1 MTKLWSNRAQA
12 TISCFGLRRS
22 FRDGDLCRSLAHR
35 SDDQFQK
42 IAFGLATVALLLP
55 IPHRLYRK
63 LLALCEIC
71 RKKRADER
79 TRTADLISLRVIA
92 QVLQGVAQTCKSLIS
107 KPIAVLWLAQCCTVL
122 RSKWYQSGIN
132 RGVVPSRSCSLA
144 HASEVRSAPSRAR
157 QHTGNPQP
165 ILSLN
170 TQHGPSYR
178 RRDAEAL
185 GSVTYSCSSLPS
197 VIPRVSATKR
207 RWSSADYSAE

>member
-1 MTKLWSNRAQA
+1 MSSSHR
-12 TISCFGLRRS
+12 CEV
-22 FRDGDLCRSLAHR
+22 DL
-35 SDDQFQK
+35 
-42 IAFGLATVALLLP
+42 
-55 IPHRLYRK
+55 
-63 LLALCEIC
+63 
-71 RKKRADER
+71 
-79 TRTADLISLRVIA
+79 ADLKWSHLANQCRGVARACTDSGEPTSGLEPLTCSLGVIGH
-92 QVLQGVAQTCKSLIS
+92 VLQGCAGVCKSRIYKRLS
-107 KPIAVLWLAQCCTVL
+107 LLWFAACCTVL
-122 RSKWYQSGIN
+122 RSRWYQSGIN

-157 QHTGNPQP
+157 QHTGNPRP

-207 RWSSADYSAE
+207 RWSSADYGAE